1 MTPAIINQV
10 HKLAELDEIP
20 KGLKIMNKTDE
31 IIFDSTWI
39 AVVDFDEYQFQDE
52 NYESNIHEEMNE
64 NIREEMDDNLY
75 EEIDEM
81 NEIELADILDEAPQ
95 SNRGNKVQ
103 DNNQDN
109 ESLQLNE
116 ENNVN
121 EEATTNNEDEED
133 LPVDNIPDQNEDE
146 EQVDIVPGQ
155 DDEHVDNLLEEQS
168 SDSEYEPSDQEDI
181 SLEADP
187 EEDFNP
193 TIRRTVRVRI
203 PNRKYQDLHA
213 KAKNVEEYSKATANV
228 IGLIMSH

>member
-1 MTPAIINQV
+1 
-10 HKLAELDEIP
+10 
-20 KGLKIMNKTDE
+20 
-31 IIFDSTWI
+31 
-39 AVVDFDEYQFQDE
+39 
-52 NYESNIHEEMNE
+52 
-64 NIREEMDDNLY
+64 MDDNLY

-146 EQVDIVPGQ
+146 E
-155 DDEHVDNLLEEQS
+155 
-168 SDSEYEPSDQEDI
+168 
-181 SLEADP
+181 
-187 EEDFNP
+187 
-193 TIRRTVRVRI
+193 
-203 PNRKYQDLHA
+203 
-213 KAKNVEEYSKATANV
+213 
-228 IGLIMSH
+228 